1 MTQITK
7 LADPRAPGAAE
18 LRKDLFTVL
27 EQRVDALAE
36 RHREALSKIDD
47 LRRQVSD
54 RDREIAEL
62 ARRVALLQRLRD
74 EVAGRVEH
82 MIERIDRMS
91 RWSAGASEDSDP
103 DGAEVPRA

>member
-1 MTQITK
+1 MSQISK
-7 LADPRAPGAAE
+7 LADPRATGSTEP
-18 LRKDLFTVL
+18 RKDLFTAL
-27 EQRVDALAE
+27 EQRVEALAE
-36 RHREALSKIDD
+36 RHREALSRVED
-47 LRRQVSD
+47 LRRQVSE

-74 EVAGRVEH
+74 ELAGRVEH

-91 RWSAGASEDSDP
+91 TWSAQGSDEAEA

>member
-1 MTQITK
+1 MTQISK
-7 LADPRAPGAAE
+7 LADPRATGSIEP
-18 LRKDLFTVL
+18 RKDLFTVL
-27 EQRVDALAE
+27 EQRVEALAE
-36 RHREALSKIDD
+36 RHREAVAKVED
-47 LRRQVSD
+47 LRRQVAE

-91 RWSAGASEDSDP
+91 SWSDP
-103 DGAEVPRA
+103 SGDGTDGDGGEVPRA

>member
-7 LADPRAPGAAE
+7 LVDPRATGSAE
-18 LRKDLFTVL
+18 PRKDLFTAL
-27 EQRVDALAE
+27 EQRVEALAE
-36 RHREALSKIDD
+36 RHREALARVED
-47 LRRQVSD
+47 LRRQVSE

-62 ARRVALLQRLRD
+62 ARRVTLLQRLRD

-91 RWSAGASEDSDP
+91 SWSDAAADDRDP
-103 DGAEVPRA
+103 DGGEVPRA

>member
-7 LADPRAPGAAE
+7 LADPRLTGSTEP
-18 LRKDLFTVL
+18 RKDLFTVL
-27 EQRVDALAE
+27 EQRVEALAE
-36 RHREALSKIDD
+36 RHREALAKVED
-47 LRRQVSD
+47 LRRQVAE

-91 RWSAGASEDSDP
+91 TWSAQAADAAET
-103 DGAEVPRA
+103 DGEVPRA